1 MVADRVGERD
11 VSDASTTN
19 WLDAADPERSAWV
32 SANAGSGK
40 TYTLANRVTR
50 LLLAKAPPA
59 KILCLTY
66 TKAAAA
72 EMQGRLF
79 EQLGKW
85 SMLPDDALRAEI
97 EKIGGTIESAET
109 LSEARRL
116 FAQAL
121 ETPGGL
127 KIQTIHAFCERLLS
141 RFPLEAGVPPS
152 FRVLDD
158 QTARDLLAEAREQIL
173 NRAGSGDG
181 ALADAAATL
190 VTQTSETRLV
200 QILDSVTGGDRRKLE
215 QFFDNLPG
223 GKDALLRAAETAHG
237 AKAGETYES
246 IADDFCAECAKEEAR
261 FREVIAWLAGG
272 KKTDGETGLALA
284 QALDIHDTT
293 PRFEVLRDA
302 LLKKDGD
309 LYKSYATKALATT
322 RPDLLEYLIALATR
336 MQAAQERCRAAKAA
350 ALAHAA
356 LILASAMRETY
367 AREKRFRGVLDYDDL
382 ISRTLHLLDGRP
394 DAAWVLYKLDG
405 GIDHIL
411 IDEAQ
416 DTSPEQWQIV
426 RKLTEEIFSGEGRA
440 REPDPDT
447 KKIPPRTIFAVGDE
461 KQSIFSFQGADPD
474 LFAENRDHFAAHTGG
489 TLANVRLETSRR
501 SVPQVLEFVDAVFE
515 DEATREGLSK
525 TPIAHTAH
533 RAHDKGRVELWPT
546 LQPEP
551 GPELDLWRLRPV
563 DVQSARSP
571 VAQLAEKV
579 AAEIAGWVKSRRKL
593 PGHDAPIRPGD
604 IMILMPRR
612 EPFASEVIR
621 QLKQR
626 DIPVAGADRMKITQ
640 QIAVMDLIS
649 LGRFALLQEDDLNLA
664 ALLRS
669 PLLDV
674 GEDELRIL
682 ANPRKGALWRELQM
696 RWEETPSFTFA
707 RDFLTDALRRADFQ
721 PPYEY
726 YSQTLVKDGMRS
738 RLLAR
743 LGPEAADA
751 IDEFLSLAL
760 SYEQLNTPSLEGFL
774 HWIERGEA
782 EVKRDMERG
791 RDEVRVMTVHGSKG
805 LEADIVIL
813 PDTTTLPESAGR
825 RGEFLYTKDGVVFP
839 VKNDEAPTAVLRAKA
854 EAEDAAK
861 RERRRLLYVALTR
874 AKDRLIV
881 CGFENKNGLKEGS
894 WYDLAARA
902 AWKKG
907 TSFERGGET
916 LVAMGDADVENFEG
930 DARTPEDRVTVPD
943 FVRQNPAL
951 EIIRPRL
958 ILPSDA
964 AGQEEPAAISPRGPG
979 AERFR
984 RGNLI
989 HALLA
994 RLPDIAP
1001 GDRHNAAL
1009 RFLAARQVDDG
1020 DAAKM
1025 ADETLAVIDD
1035 PVFAAAFSAN
1045 SRAEV
1050 AIVADL
1056 PELGDGAR
1064 LNGRIDRLAIT
1075 DDEVLVIDFKTN
1087 RPPPKTPE
1095 TVSTL
1100 YLTQMALYRAAL
1112 AKVFPNHRIGCALV
1126 WTEGPSLMPLPDDL
1140 LDAEIARIPARL
1152 DSTRRAS

>member
-1 MVADRVGERD
+1 VVADRLGERI
-11 VSDASTTN
+11 VSASTTN
-19 WLDAADPERSAWV
+19 WLHAADPERSAWV

-79 EQLGKW
+79 DQLGKW
-85 SMLPDDALRAEI
+85 SMLPDDKLRAQI
-97 EKIGGTIESAET
+97 EEIGGTVESAET

-141 RFPLEAGVPPS
+141 RFPLEAGVAPS

-158 QTARDLLAEAREQIL
+158 QTARELLAEAREQIL

-181 ALADAAATL
+181 ALADAVAYL
-190 VTQTSETRLV
+190 VTQTSETRLT

-215 QFFDNLPG
+215 QFFDNLPRDD
-223 GKDALLRAAETAHG
+223 DALLRAAEAAHG
-237 AKAGETYES
+237 AAPGETYDS
-246 IADDFCAECAKEEAR
+246 IAEGFCAECARDEKQLR
-261 FREVIAWLAGG
+261 QTVAWLAAGG
-272 KKTDGETGLALA
+272 KTDTKKADSIVRALEA
-284 QALDIHDTT
+284 AASADS
-293 PRFEVLRDA
+293 FEHFRAA
-302 LLKKDGD
+302 LLKQDGD
-309 LYKSYATKALATT
+309 LYKDYATKALAAA
-322 RPDLLEYLIALATR
+322 RPDLLEYLIALANR
-336 MQAAQERCRAAKAA
+336 MLAAQERCRAAKAA
-350 ALAHAA
+350 ALGHAA
-356 LILASAMRETY
+356 LVLAAAMRDTY

-382 ISRTLHLLDGRP
+382 ISQTLHLLDSRP

-405 GIDHIL
+405 GLDHIL

-426 RKLTEEIFSGEGRA
+426 RKLTEEIFSGEGRE
-440 REPDPDT
+440 RET
-447 KKIPPRTIFAVGDE
+447 IRTIFAVGDE

-501 SVPQVLEFVDAVFE
+501 SVPEVLAFVDTVFE
-515 DEATREGLSK
+515 DEAAREGLSK
-525 TPIAHTAH
+525 TPIAHIAH
-533 RAHDKGRVELWPT
+533 RADAKGRVELWPP
-546 LQPEP
+546 LQPEAE
-551 GPELDLWRLRPV
+551 PEQDYWRYPV
-563 DVQSARSP
+563 DVPRSRSP
-571 VAQLAEKV
+571 VAQLADKV
-579 AAEIAGWVKSRRKL
+579 AAEIAGWIKSRRKL

-621 QLKQR
+621 RLKQR

-640 QIAVMDLIS
+640 QIGVMDLIA
-649 LGRFALLQEDDLNLA
+649 LGRFALLPEDDLNLA

-669 PLLDV
+669 PLIDV
-674 GEDELRIL
+674 SEDELRDL
-682 ANPRKGALWRELQM
+682 ANPRKATLWRELQA
-696 RWEETPSFTFA
+696 RRGETPSFTLA
-707 RDFLTDALRRADFQ
+707 QAFLSDALARADYQ

-726 YSQTLVKDGMRS
+726 YSQTLVQHGMRL

-805 LEADIVIL
+805 LESDIVIL

-825 RGEFLYTKDGVVFP
+825 RGEFLYTDDGVVFP
-839 VKNDEAPTAVLRAKA
+839 VKNEEAPQAVLRAKLAA
-854 EAEDAAK
+854 EEAAK
-861 RERRRLLYVALTR
+861 REHRRLLYVALTR

-881 CGFENKNGLKEGS
+881 CGFENKNGLKDGS

-907 TSFERGGET
+907 IPFERGDET
-916 LVAMGDADVENFEG
+916 LVAIGDADVENFEG
-930 DARTPEDRVTVPD
+930 DTRTLSDRVVLPEWI
-943 FVRQNPAL
+943 RQNPAP
-951 EIIRPRL
+951 ENIRPRL
-958 ILPSDA
+958 IRPSDA
-964 AGQEEPAAISPRGPG
+964 AGEEEPATISPRGKG
-979 AERFR
+979 AARFR

-994 RLPDIAP
+994 RLPEIAEESRHDIA
-1001 GDRHNAAL
+1001 L
-1009 RFLAARQVDDG
+1009 KFLCAHQVEPDEV
-1020 DAAKM
+1020 ATM
-1025 ADETLAVIDD
+1025 ADETLAVIHD
-1035 PVFAAAFSAN
+1035 PHFAAAFAAN

-1050 AIVADL
+1050 AVVADL

-1064 LNGRIDRLAIT
+1064 LNGRIDRLAVT
-1075 DDEVLVIDFKTN
+1075 DTHVLIIDFKTN
-1087 RPPPKTPE
+1087 RPPPKTADK
-1095 TVSTL
+1095 VSTL
-1100 YLTQMALYRAAL
+1100 YKTQMALYRAAL
-1112 AKVFPNHRIGCALV
+1112 AKIYPTRRIACALV
-1126 WTEGPSLMPLPDDL
+1126 WTEGPSLMPLPDAL
-1140 LDAEIARIPARL
+1140 LDAEIARIAARL
-1152 DSTRRAS
+1152 DSTARAS